1 MVRLLLLLNDRRK
14 NAFDSLACTFRGILP
29 AVDVSRLDKI
39 VHRQRLGRRI
49 ERINDNQLDLHL
61 FGNQAFDV
69 DAGLL
74 SCADAGL
81 WLSKSGKVGSK
92 MCIRD
97 SMRCTAQIRTRRC
110 CNTAIA

>member
-29 AVDVSRLDKI
+29 AVDESRLDKI

-92 MCIRD
+92 LD
-97 SMRCTAQIRTRRC
+97 KD
-110 CNTAIA
+110 AIAFY